1 MKNKRQSEILKLLF
15 SEQSLK
21 TEYLSSYFG
30 VSIETIR
37 RDINELSRSGM
48 IKKVYGGIRLNN
60 DSMQMAALE
69 NWNERLTNFHEE
81 KIKIA
86 TKALEFISDNSV
98 IAWISERQLTNCR
111 GFFPRKRICPLLQ
124 ILCTLPANFPK
135 IRRIRC
141 TASAVW

>member
-48 IKKVYGGIRLNN
+48 IKKVYGGIRLNH

-69 NWNERLTNFHEE
+69 TGMNDSPTSMKKRLRLQQKRWNLF
-81 KIKIA
+81 
-86 TKALEFISDNSV
+86 
-98 IAWISERQLTNCR
+98 
-111 GFFPRKRICPLLQ
+111 RI
-124 ILCTLPANFPK
+124 T
-135 IRRIRC
+135 
-141 TASAVW
+141 V

>member
-48 IKKVYGGIRLNN
+48 IKKVYGGIRLNH

-98 IAWISERQLTNCR
+98 IALDIGTTTYELSRLLSAKKDLSIITNSLYIASELS
-111 GFFPRKRICPLLQ
+111 
-124 ILCTLPANFPK
+124 K